1 MFSKICKAVGECV
14 FPFFRKKTVLF
25 CLIYVLFYSFWEDII
40 GRTFVD
46 IFFSHFE
53 TNIISDVIFL
63 LLSVGFIVKSF
74 QSKSKQKEKILA
86 GIIALAFWCYYRF
99 CSERFIFFSLA
110 TIEEVKYIDIVAV
123 YGICK
128 FINYVWNIHK
138 PKFLFNDGFDRDT
151 PIENENEDLFGRNEL
166 AKDAVKKL
174 LNTDTSADAFS
185 FGIVSPWGAGKTS
198 FMNLMKKNIKKEYEE
213 CIVIDF
219 NPWMYSNKADI
230 ITLFLDELSKNLRKY
245 DSGLA
250 SEILE
255 YSKALSSIETAE
267 TKIVSVIV
275 DIMTTPSK
283 LDDRI
288 SMIKESIKSVGKKIV
303 VFVDD
308 IDRLDST
315 EIMEVLKLIRN
326 ISNFPLMYFVVAYD
340 KDYILDCLK
349 EKMPTRESNYT
360 EKIFQI
366 EFPLPQFEKKI
377 IKDSIYKSISKFV
390 AEEEKKEFSDY
401 IYVNNSWGEGN
412 TIVEENISTIR
423 DVKRIVNSFRVSY
436 SRLKGEIKVCDLF
449 VLEVLKTKY
458 PIVYSIFERDKQYVL
473 KRNRN
478 NCYELYDD
486 ESDQQRNFYSYF
498 EDKDKYSFK
507 RYLKENYTQLHINE
521 SDEKKIK
528 NILSRLFPSYV
539 DNASEKS
546 INNFFYT
553 NRYFSVTILES
564 DISELEFDEVIQ
576 KDMDSIKIIFAKWS
590 KNKSNALSAKLKQ
603 FKPKDKEEHKKY
615 IRILLYSTSII
626 PSDPYFITNQIRELG
641 KFNKNNQISD
651 EDKLFIKDSLCENGY
666 SEGLAVYLYS
676 IIYDGDIYNFPLSQN
691 DLKDVRIRIFYD
703 CIKYKDNDDIRVV
716 LNGYQYTK
724 EVYWDDGMQKAQAI
738 PENKELMKSYAISH
752 LLDFIKCTIIRD
764 SSDTYHINKWLPTHL
779 WDSWENFVSYIEN
792 IEEKSPAIKEYIEF
806 IEKCKGRA
814 EIDPVSFTFEHIHL

>member
-1 MFSKICKAVGECV
+1 M
-14 FPFFRKKTVLF
+14 
-25 CLIYVLFYSFWEDII
+25 
-40 GRTFVD
+40 
-46 IFFSHFE
+46 
-53 TNIISDVIFL
+53 NIL
-63 LLSVGFIVKSF
+63 
-74 QSKSKQKEKILA
+74 
-86 GIIALAFWCYYRF
+86 
-99 CSERFIFFSLA
+99 
-110 TIEEVKYIDIVAV
+110 
-123 YGICK
+123 
-128 FINYVWNIHK
+128 
-138 PKFLFNDGFDRDT
+138 
-151 PIENENEDLFGRNEL
+151 NEL
-166 AKDAVKKL
+166 NIKLSDKL
-174 LNTDTSADAFS
+174 LVMFYDYMN
-185 FGIVSPWGAGKTS
+185 ILIEWNK
-198 FMNLMKKNIKKEYEE
+198 FMNLMKKVIKNEYED

-230 ITLFLDELSKNLRKY
+230 ITLFLDELSKNLKKY

-275 DIMTTPSK
+275 DLMTTSSK

-308 IDRLDST
+308 IDRLDSS

-366 EFPLPQFEKKI
+366 EFPLPQFEKKT
-377 IKDSIYKSISKFV
+377 IKDSIYKSISKFI

-412 TIVEENISTIR
+412 SIVEENISTIR

-436 SRLKGEIKVCDLF
+436 SRLEGEIKVCDLF

-458 PIVYSIFERDKQYVL
+458 PIVYSIFERDKQYIL
-473 KRNRN
+473 KRSRN
-478 NCYELYDD
+478 NCYELYGD
-486 ESDQQRNFYSYF
+486 ESVQQRHFYSFSYF
-498 EDKDKYSFK
+498 EDMDKYNFK
-507 RYLKENYTQLHINE
+507 TYLQENHTQLHINE

-528 NILSRLFPSYV
+528 NILSRLFPSNV
-539 DNASEKS
+539 GNASEKS

-564 DISELEFDEVIQ
+564 DLSELEFDEVIQ
-576 KDMDSIKIIFAKWS
+576 KDMDSIKSLFAKWS

-603 FKPKDKEEHKKY
+603 FKPKDKEEYKKY

-641 KFNKNNQISD
+641 KFNKNNQILD
-651 EDKLFIKDSLCENGY
+651 EDKRFIKDSLCENGY

-676 IIYDGDIYNFPLSQN
+676 IVFDGDIYNFPLTQN
-691 DLKDVRIRIFYD
+691 DLKDVRRHIFND
-703 CIKYKDNDDIRVV
+703 CITNNDDIRVV

-752 LLDFIKCTIIRD
+752 LLDFIKCTIIMD
-764 SSDTYHINKWLPTHL
+764 TFDTYHVNRFLPAQL
-779 WDSWENFVSYIEN
+779 WDTWENFVSYIEN
-792 IEEKSPAIKEYIEF
+792 IEEKSPAIKEYIDF
-806 IEKCKGRA
+806 IEKCKG
-814 EIDPVSFTFEHIHL
+814 EDDIKPIPFTFEHIHL